1 MTGQINQRVSERCS
15 RQSAAAALSALGQ
28 LYMFSFL
35 NVLIQPQFQRGATV
49 IRDEVR
55 DIGITMGEL
64 EGENT
69 EGTGQVGKLKLILMS
84 SLLNRF
90 RNNQIELCRLR
101 RMSHKALHRI
111 FLVHSIIWILRVQQ
125 AILVP

>member
-69 EGTGQVGKLKLILMS
+69 EGTGQVEKLKLILMS
-84 SLLNRF
+84 SLLSRF
-90 RNNQIELCRLR
+90 RNDSIRLNY
-101 RMSHKALHRI
+101 A
-111 FLVHSIIWILRVQQ
+111 V
-125 AILVP
+125 

>member
-90 RNNQIELCRLR
+90 RNDSIRLNY
-101 RMSHKALHRI
+101 A
-111 FLVHSIIWILRVQQ
+111 V
-125 AILVP
+125 

>member
-90 RNNQIELCRLR
+90 RNDSTRLNY
-101 RMSHKALHRI
+101 A
-111 FLVHSIIWILRVQQ
+111 V
-125 AILVP
+125 

>member
-84 SLLNRF
+84 SSLQNRF
-90 RNNQIELCRLR
+90 RYDSIRLNY
-101 RMSHKALHRI
+101 A
-111 FLVHSIIWILRVQQ
+111 V
-125 AILVP
+125 

>member
-28 LYMFSFL
+28 LYMFGFL

-69 EGTGQVGKLKLILMS
+69 EGTGQVEKIKLILIDRAT
-84 SLLNRF
+84 NRGV
-90 RNNQIELCRLR
+90 E
-101 RMSHKALHRI
+101 
-111 FLVHSIIWILRVQQ
+111 RVQTSR
-125 AILVP
+125 